1 MIQLKGNKHDIK
13 CNINSY
19 LLGPIK
25 VNLRIKANIPQQSND
40 NDSIKIQLNYL
51 LRARHWSESNLLYTY
66 FILDE
71 KLIEQD

>member
-1 MIQLKGNKHDIK
+1 MIQLKDNKHDIK
-13 CNINSY
+13 RNINSY

-51 LRARHWSESNLLYTY
+51 LRARH
-66 FILDE
+66 
-71 KLIEQD
+71 